1 MFDAASGAWKLPR
14 ELREIFDFLAIRER
28 NRGRTRVRPA
38 QEVIHLQVP
47 LQIPC
52 YDLTFL
58 AESQFEHPNQGR
70 PHWNPTRMV

>member
-1 MFDAASGAWKLPR
+1 MTFDATFDAWEAAVEQRGTVRFPCLCLASIVL
-14 ELREIFDFLAIRER
+14 
-28 NRGRTRVRPA
+28 RGRARARPP

-58 AESQFEHPNQGR
+58 AESQFEHPNARR
-70 PHWNPTRMV
+70 PH